1 MGTGVVQIYYGEGH
15 GKSTAALGNAI
26 CAASN
31 GESVTLIQFLK
42 AKKESD
48 KEYLTRLEPEVK
60 LFRFAKFDACFDE
73 LTDEQK
79 KEEVSSL
86 KNGFNYSKKV
96 ISTGASSMVVLDEFL
111 GLVDLGIITVE
122 EIEEMLSVKPEDMTI
137 VFTGRV
143 LDDRLRPLADEIY
156 NIAPEK

>member
-31 GESVTLIQFLK
+31 GECVTLIQFLK

-79 KEEVSSL
+79 QEEIFNL

-96 ISTGASSMVVLDEFL
+96 ISTGACDMVVLDEFL
-111 GLVDLGIITVE
+111 GLVDLGIITID
-122 EIEEMLSVKPEDMTI
+122 EIKEMLSLKPEDMTV

-143 LDDRLRPLADEIY
+143 LDDRIRPFADEIY

>member
-31 GESVTLIQFLK
+31 GECVTLIQFLK
-42 AKKESD
+42 AKKESN

-60 LFRFAKFDACFDE
+60 LFRFAKFDACFEE
-73 LTDEQK
+73 LTEEQK
-79 KEEVSSL
+79 QEESFSL

-96 ISTGASSMVVLDEFL
+96 ISTGACDMVVLDELL
-111 GLVDLGIITVE
+111 GLADLGIITIE
-122 EIEEMLSVKPEDMTI
+122 EIKEMISLKPEDMTI
-137 VFTGRV
+137 IFTGRV
-143 LDDRLRPLADEIY
+143 LDDRLRPYADEIY
-156 NIAPEK
+156 NITPEK

>member
-1 MGTGVVQIYYGEGH
+1 MGTGVIQIYYGEGH

-31 GESVTLIQFLK
+31 GDSVILIQFLK

-48 KEYLTRLEPEVK
+48 KAYLAKLEPEVK
-60 LFRFAKFDACFDE
+60 LFRFAKFDVCFDE

-79 KEEVSSL
+79 QEEIL
-86 KNGFNYSKKV
+86 NLRNGFNYSKKV
-96 ISTGASSMVVLDEFL
+96 IATGACDMVVLDEFL
-111 GLVDLGIITVE
+111 GLVDLGIITVD
-122 EIEEMLSVKPEDMTI
+122 EISDMLAMRPEDMTI

-143 LDDRLRPLADEIY
+143 LDDKLRPLADEIY